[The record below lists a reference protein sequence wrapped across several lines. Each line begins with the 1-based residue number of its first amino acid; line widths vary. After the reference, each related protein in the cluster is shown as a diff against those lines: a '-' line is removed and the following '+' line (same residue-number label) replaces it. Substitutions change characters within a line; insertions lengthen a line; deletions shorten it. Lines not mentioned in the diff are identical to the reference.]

1 MLFSAETLLIQPADH
16 ALHVT
21 FNRPDVRNAMNAS
34 MVEELIALFEQ
45 LPHHPAVRAVVL
57 RGAGGH
63 FCAGGDIRDMAAAR
77 SQPGGMAKLNRR
89 YGQMLQIANR
99 IPSVLVCVLEG
110 AVMGGGFGLAC
121 VSDIAILDES
131 AAFGLPETSLGIL
144 PAQIAPFV
152 IQRIGLTQTRRLA
165 LTGER
170 LTAHQAVNI
179 GLGHYLEAAEKLDSR
194 LQTVLQRI
202 KNCAP
207 QANIAT
213 KRLLL
218 DSLTTASFD
227 ELLDRAAQE
236 FAEAVTGQEGI
247 EGASAFIQ
255 KRPPDWAK

>member
-1 MLFSAETLLIQPADH
+1 MSFTAETLLIQQDSH

-21 FNRPDVRNAMNAS
+21 FNRPDVRNAMNAI
-34 MVEELIALFEQ
+34 MVEELIALFER
-45 LPHHPAVRAVVL
+45 LPQQPAVRAVVL

-77 SQPGGMAKLNRR
+77 SQPGGMARLNRR

-99 IPSVLVCVLEG
+99 IPSVLICLLEG

-121 VSDIAILDES
+121 VSDVAILDES

-165 LTGER
+165 LTGEK
-170 LTAHQAVNI
+170 LTAHQALNI
-179 GLGHYLEAAEKLDSR
+179 GLGHYLEAAENINSR
-194 LQTVLQRI
+194 LQAVLQRV

-207 QANIAT
+207 HANITT
-213 KRLLL
+213 KQLLL
-218 DSLTTASFD
+218 DSLTAASFD
-227 ELLDRAAQE
+227 ELLDRAALD
-236 FAEAVTGQEGI
+236 FAEAVTGHEGT

-255 KRPPDWAK
+255 KRLPDWAK